1 VQVSDG
7 SRLFAGL
14 HDTEEAAALAFD
26 VAALRLRGPTA
37 QLNFEHRRAASLLE
51 AIATSAVAAAA
62 TNDNVHA
69 TGGDGTTVDTDG
81 TQGDFTSS
89 VQGTVDD
96 DGDQDAFMVTAE
108 EATPQ
113 YSAAK

>member
-1 VQVSDG
+1 MLKINRTIIAS
-7 SRLFAGL
+7 
-14 HDTEEAAALAFD
+14 AAIALACMGG
-26 VAALRLRGPTA
+26 A
-37 QLNFEHRRAASLLE
+37 